1 MKSLQLWQKVGL
13 VRVTFF
19 RQCPGAELRYL
30 GRRPGDCCALFF
42 RVRGLAVRQSAASAG
57 VLQPESAMS
66 SCPTTHKLTDNTGYD
81 EVHFCWR
88 KAWISRKYSTASG
101 ETSHRAGHCRSA
113 RRKGAVLGV
122 CAGAISASEA
132 NYPNV
137 QIRQPGHDSLIQT
150 RLVFCQM

>member
-57 VLQPESAMS
+57 VLQSESAMS
-66 SCPTTHKLTDNTGYD
+66 SCPTTHKLTDNTGND
-81 EVHFCWR
+81 EVHFWWR
-88 KAWISRKYSTASG
+88 KAGSLENIPPPVVRHPTGPDTA
-101 ETSHRAGHCRSA
+101 A
-113 RRKGAVLGV
+113 
-122 CAGAISASEA
+122 
-132 NYPNV
+132 
-137 QIRQPGHDSLIQT
+137 QPGERAPCSVCVLELSPLQRLIIQIQMY
-150 RLVFCQM
+150 RLGNQVTTL